1 MRRKESEVSNMTE
14 YLPEYG
20 QQKLLL
26 CADSCRN
33 IARVMINFPPSEE
46 GLSREDLLYHKRL
59 QENQAFVAR
68 QLLSMADKLPGLAGE
83 SYSYVSS
90 TDSRY
95 KEIVRLL
102 RAEDIQVKHL
112 YFMEDENRD
121 GVLEITMCSRN
132 GRVPVKDV
140 AGLLGGFYEMRLMPS
155 ARCPYFIEEEYHSFT
170 FVQEPAYNI
179 IVGQAGAVMHG
190 ESVSGDNATLMEGID
205 GHGILML
212 ADGVGSG
219 EEAFQS
225 SEKILEFVEKFL
237 LAGFAREETIQI
249 LNNLLLQS
257 GQEKWMASLD
267 LCDINLYKGI
277 CEWYKIGAAAG
288 YHKRQDMAERIQIS
302 NLPLGAF
309 GTLDLD
315 SARIRLEEG
324 DYLILLSDG
333 VAEGLQEE
341 DRRGR
346 LEEYIGRLKLQNPR
360 EMARA
365 ILEYGT
371 QLHRGR
377 VEDDMTVMVAGVWR
391 NRERLLREKL
401 EKESQENI

>member
-1 MRRKESEVSNMTE
+1 MRKKESAAESMTE
-14 YLPEYG
+14 HLPEYG

-33 IARVMINFPPSEE
+33 IARVMISFPPEE
-46 GLSREDLLYHKRL
+46 ESISREDTLYHKRL

-68 QLLSMADKLPGLAGE
+68 QLLVLADQLSGLANK
-83 SYSYVSS
+83 SYSYIASG
-90 TDSRY
+90 DARY
-95 KEIVRLL
+95 REITRLL
-102 RAEDIQVKHL
+102 KAEDIQVRHI

-140 AGLLGGFYEMRLMPS
+140 AGILSGFYDLRLMPS

-179 IVGQAGAVMHG
+179 IVGQAGAVMGG
-190 ESVSGDNATLMEGID
+190 ESVSGDNVTLLEEID
-205 GHGILML
+205 GHGILLL

-219 EEAFQS
+219 EEAFKS
-225 SEKILEFVEKFL
+225 SEKILEFVENFL
-237 LAGFAREETIQI
+237 LAGFSREETIQI

-257 GQEKWMASLD
+257 GQEKWMATLE

-277 CEWYKIGAAAG
+277 CEWYKIGAPAG
-288 YHKRQDMAERIQIS
+288 YHKRQDMAERIQIG

-309 GTLDLD
+309 GTLNLD

-333 VAEGLQEE
+333 VLEGLDEE
-341 DRRGR
+341 D
-346 LEEYIGRLKLQNPR
+346 
-360 EMARA
+360 
-365 ILEYGT
+365 
-371 QLHRGR
+371 
-377 VEDDMTVMVAGVWR
+377 
-391 NRERLLREKL
+391 
-401 EKESQENI
+401 